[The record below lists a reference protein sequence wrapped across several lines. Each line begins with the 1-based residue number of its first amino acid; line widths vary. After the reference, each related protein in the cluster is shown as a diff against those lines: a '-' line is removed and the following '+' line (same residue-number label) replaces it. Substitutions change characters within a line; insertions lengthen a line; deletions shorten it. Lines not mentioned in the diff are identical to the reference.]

1 MILPLRVHCTGSIN
15 SVIFTKLT
23 EVFAAMV
30 DAAKLAGNWI
40 VVDRTDG
47 SGSATAELLLEMALA
62 RGSPAPTILVIDS
75 LERLGN
81 ARDGSRSH
89 AIVKQLAELYAK
101 GADGDTSVDFKGLAS
116 VHLDVLTRTTCETHH
131 ALQLI
136 GNHRRLAAPCHR
148 EVLVP

>member
-89 AIVKQLAELYAK
+89 AIVKQLAELC
-101 GADGDTSVDFKGLAS
+101 VDAFR
-116 VHLDVLTRTTCETHH
+116 VLRRCSGTLR
-131 ALQLI
+131 ALST
-136 GNHRRLAAPCHR
+136 
-148 EVLVP
+148 